1 MTSANVLILIHIA
14 AIAVLTLYE
23 ILILFEPV
31 DEMYSNKDT
40 SAQDKRR
47 IALLIIWL
55 GLMILFF
62 YGEYRKDGAEWTIS
76 DKPYAVEH
84 IVALGDSNM
93 INGTVYMRRGYIDED
108 LWYQYMVKVDG
119 GGFVANKVRSD
130 SAVLYYSDGD
140 YRVEWYEKHRG
151 WLWFTSDANYY
162 KIYIPEGTI
171 VDDFTVDL
179 K

>member
-62 YGEYRKDGAEWTIS
+62 YGEYRKDRAEWTIS

-84 IVALGDSNM
+84 IVALG
-93 INGTVYMRRGYIDED
+93 
-108 LWYQYMVKVDG
+108 
-119 GGFVANKVRSD
+119 
-130 SAVLYYSDGD
+130 
-140 YRVEWYEKHRG
+140 
-151 WLWFTSDANYY
+151 
-162 KIYIPEGTI
+162 
-171 VDDFTVDL
+171 
-179 K
+179 